1 MSTLSQSRRLTR
13 LRKEYIYRRSVE
25 GREKS
30 RHEKK
35 AAITRALQDGKRI
48 PTELRGE
55 DRDLRKEAEYDDAG
69 TSVKPRSYMDDE
81 YALAG
86 VRDPKVCITTS
97 RDPSSRLKQFAKEIR
112 LVIPNSV
119 RVNRGATK
127 VEELVSSSRKSEF
140 SDLIVLQETR
150 GDPDGLIVC
159 HLPLGPTA
167 YFSLSDCVLRH
178 DLNGMGTMSE
188 AYPHVILNN
197 FTTPLGNRVGDV
209 LRCLFPVPKDDSK
222 RIMTFSNEDDYISF
236 RHHVY
241 EKKGGA
247 KDLTLMEI
255 GPRLEM
261 QLYQIK
267 LGTLD
272 MAEADDEFALMP
284 YLNSAKSR
292 RLL

>member
-1 MSTLSQSRRLTR
+1 MSALSQPRRLTR

-25 GREKS
+25 GREK
-30 RHEKK
+30 RQHEKK

-55 DRDLRKEAEYDDAG
+55 DRGLRKEAEYDDAS
-69 TSVKPRSYMDDE
+69 TSVRPRSCMDDE

-119 RVNRGATK
+119 RVNRGASK

-150 GDPDGLIVC
+150 GEPDGLIVC

-167 YFSLSDCVLRH
+167 YFSLSNCVLRH
-178 DLNGMGTMSE
+178 DLGGMETMSE
-188 AYPHVILNN
+188 AYPHVVLNN
-197 FTTPLGNRVGDV
+197 FTTSLGKRVGDV
-209 LRCLFPVPKDDSK
+209 LRCLFPVPKDDTK
-222 RIMTFSNEDDYISF
+222 RIMTFANDDDNISF

-241 EKKGGA
+241 ENKGGT

-267 LGTLD
+267 LGTFD
-272 MAEADDEFALMP
+272 MPEADDEFALMP
-284 YLNSAKSR
+284 YLNSAKR
-292 RLL
+292 RRIL

>member
-1 MSTLSQSRRLTR
+1 MSALSQPRRLTR

-25 GREKS
+25 GREK
-30 RHEKK
+30 RQHEKK

-112 LVIPNSV
+112 LIIPNSA

-127 VEELVSSSRKSEF
+127 VEDLVASSRKSEF
-140 SDLIVLQETR
+140 SDLVVLQETR
-150 GDPDGLIVC
+150 GEPDGLILC

-167 YFSLSDCVLRH
+167 YFSLTNCVLRH
-178 DLNGMGTMSE
+178 DLDGMGTMSE
-188 AYPHVILNN
+188 AYPHIILNN
-197 FTTPLGNRVGDV
+197 FTTSLGNRVGDV
-209 LRCLFPVPKDDSK
+209 LRCLFPVPKQDSK
-222 RIMTFSNEDDYISF
+222 RIMTFSNDADTISF

-241 EKKGGA
+241 EKKGGP
-247 KDLTLMEI
+247 KDLTLMEV
-255 GPRLEM
+255 GPRFEM
-261 QLYQIK
+261 QPYQIK

-272 MAEADDEFALMP
+272 MTEADDEFALRP
-284 YLNSAKSR
+284 YMNSAKR
-292 RLL
+292 RRFL